1 MIVENTQD
9 LTLTQRIERMLVC
22 ASRIERFSRKL
33 REELHL
39 GNLPF
44 DDNPYDYYDTSSVG
58 KSYHVATNDGTD
70 SYVFTRDAD
79 RAAQSERARAE
90 AESAGTD

>member
-22 ASRIERFSRKL
+22 AGRIERFSRNL

-44 DDNPYDYYDTSSVG
+44 DDNPYDYYDKDVSQG
-58 KSYHVATNDGTD
+58 LAILEIPD
-70 SYVFTRDAD
+70 DAVKIALN
-79 RAAQSERARAE
+79 RAQELSGHTQE
-90 AESAGTD
+90 AV